1 MQMNQINQIDWQKV
15 DNLLPAVIQNIET
28 GEVLMLG
35 YLNQEALEITLTS
48 KKVTFFSRTKQ
59 RLWTK
64 GETSGNF
71 LHVIDYQMDCDQ
83 DTILILVQPVG
94 DTCHLG
100 TSSCFY
106 PVSVKIKTII

>member
-1 MQMNQINQIDWQKV
+1 MIIDLKKKKKI
-15 DNLLPAVIQNIET
+15 DNLLPAIIQNYQT

-35 YLNQEALEITLTS
+35 YLNQEALKITLET

-71 LHVIDYQMDCDQ
+71 LHVIDYQLDCDQ
-83 DTILILVQPVG
+83 DTLLILVKPIG
-94 DTCHLG
+94 ATCHLG
-100 TSSCFY
+100 NSSCFH
-106 PVSVKIKTII
+106 PLATQIKAIAT